1 MQQKIKE
8 ILHIL
13 NNYRLYSKNY
23 VNMSYF
29 AIFAFIV
36 LKYSEYVVK
45 NHIQQ
50 IGFVTL
56 LLPFLVLLFIPIM
69 GLYYIIK
76 TGIGVYKVSKTEKF
90 ENKNKFVFIS
100 DIIYIAIVIYVHFF
114 INYKH

>member
-1 MQQKIKE
+1 
-8 ILHIL
+8 
-13 NNYRLYSKNY
+13 
-23 VNMSYF
+23 MSYF

-76 TGIGVYKVSKTEKF
+76 TGICVYKVSKTEKF